1 MATLKSAIYDIL
13 AADAQLTDGS
23 NLGDYLGLTS
33 AAPYGVYFRN
43 PPADIDFE
51 SYSIITFFVNSMAG
65 RFPRDIY
72 FNITAWGNNFEAIL
86 NRCYELLHNANLADL
101 DDYKKLMIK
110 WDNSGPEL
118 YSDELRIYF
127 QQQRYL
133 IKGIKS

>member
-1 MATLKSAIYDIL
+1 MATLKSAIYTL
-13 AADAQLTDGS
+13 LETDAKLTGAS
-23 NLGDYLGLTS
+23 NLGTLLGLS
-33 AAPYGVYFRN
+33 AASPYGVFFRN

-51 SYSIITFFVNSMAG
+51 SYSIITFFVNSMTG

-72 FNITAWGNNFEAIL
+72 FNVTAWGDNFEAIL
-86 NRCYELLHNANLADL
+86 NRCYALLHKASLGSL
-101 DDYKKLMIK
+101 TDYKNLMIK

-118 YSDELRIYF
+118 YSDELRVYF